1 MNKLYLITGAT
12 GHVGT
17 VLLSKLLARNNKI
30 RILALPDQKQ
40 WFPSGIEVVYGD
52 ITKEKHSY
60 RFSTVKG
67 FDSVVLINGF
77 VPLKNN
83 RFLRSV
89 LEKTPD
95 HWNSDRLLLTMRLT
109 KEITSS
115 RLYLSYPPTTTFI
128 NPFDRWV

>member
-1 MNKLYLITGAT
+1 MSLGLDQRLLNCGARRAALRPYSCT
-12 GHVGT
+12 
-17 VLLSKLLARNNKI
+17 LSPETLVFTRLSAFCP
-30 RILALPDQKQ
+30 AV
-40 WFPSGIEVVYGD
+40 PS
-52 ITKEKHSY
+52 
-60 RFSTVKG
+60 
-67 FDSVVLINGF
+67 LINCF

-109 KEITSS
+109 KEITSF